1 MQMTSRSRSPNA
13 IAWGRESTRRFTSV
27 RLKTGPGNSSRPC
40 LVFDVRRPAL
50 QFHKPVRRFRENCEL
65 GQIPAHHRYFIAAM
79 KSRTCMTVFI
89 NLVWKVLAL
98 RDRESLPPKEIRLA
112 REQADAVHLMPL
124 RLGQQRFHQT
134 PPTAFAL

>member
-1 MQMTSRSRSPNA
+1 MQMTSRSTSPNA
-13 IAWGRESTRRFTSV
+13 IVWRRELALRFTSV
-27 RLKTGPGNSSRPC
+27 RLKTGPWNSSRPC

-65 GQIPAHHRYFIAAM
+65 GQIPAHHRYLIAAM

-89 NLVWKVLAL
+89 DFVWKVLAL
-98 RDRESLPPKEIRLA
+98 RDRESLPPKEIRLQ
-112 REQADAVHLMPL
+112 REQADAIHAMPL

-134 PPTAFAL
+134 SPT